1 MEDKKHLYSDFLLHF
16 INYSAIFATNLYVLN
31 AEIVFNIP
39 PYYPYYDHDP
49 LGGYVNF
56 HSPTRLLLTR
66 NNVRRPNESQIILFD
81 RMRVKLFY
89 LIE

>member
-1 MEDKKHLYSDFLLHF
+1 MKDKKHLPFGFLLHF

-39 PYYPYYDHDP
+39 PYYLYYDHDP

-81 RMRVKLFY
+81 RMRVK
-89 LIE
+89 